1 MNQTKVLE
9 MWGYFLYFPFSEL
22 HGWGKRPA
30 EVRSSHCAVLPYVP
44 SAKPFRLLE
53 LPHFD
58 GAVRAVFGPVE
69 NRIDG
74 FSAYRTALLRDIV
87 MDLSAQ
93 FPVIRQDGKM
103 EPLADQGV

>member
-9 MWGYFLYFPFSEL
+9 MWEYFLYFPFTEL

-30 EVRSSHCAVLPYVP
+30 EARSSHCAALPSVS
-44 SAKPFRLLE
+44 SAQPFRLLE

-58 GAVRAVFGPVE
+58 SAVRAVFRPVE
-69 NRIDG
+69 NRIDRL
-74 FSAYRTALLRDIV
+74 SAYCATLLRNVV

-93 FPVIRQDGKM
+93 LPAIGQDGKV